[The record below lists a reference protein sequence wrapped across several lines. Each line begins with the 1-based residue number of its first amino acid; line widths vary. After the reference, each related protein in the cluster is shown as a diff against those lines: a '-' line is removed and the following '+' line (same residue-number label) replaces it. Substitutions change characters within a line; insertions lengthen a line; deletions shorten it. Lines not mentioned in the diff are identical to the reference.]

1 MWLKMEKVVR
11 EMWSKMKKVVLL
23 LQIAIDNE
31 WEM

>member
-11 EMWSKMKKVVLL
+11 EMWLKMKKVVLL

-31 WEM
+31 

>member
-31 WEM
+31 W

>member
-1 MWLKMEKVVR
+1 MWFKMEKVVR

-31 WEM
+31 